1 MNAPED
7 RRAGAPL
14 PIAGTD
20 EAARRQGAA
29 EAGSRRLRG
38 YGETFTG
45 PLINGSI
52 GTIVSYATIPVVM
65 LVSLRMAFAT
75 GALAV
80 VLGLR
85 RAWPRPRDR
94 ATVLRLGLLG
104 LVLAANLTCYFL
116 AIRETGV
123 AIAIFTSYLAP
134 VYVAAVAPR
143 FSRDRT
149 EPVVLAAL
157 AIALAGMAVIL
168 VPGLRSA
175 GLNAGGLAAGVA
187 AGVFYAGYLVLS
199 KDLRRRG
206 LEGTGIV
213 FVIAAITALVLLP
226 WGLAQSTAADFTAVN
241 LAMAALL
248 GVVTTALS
256 FSLFIDGLHY
266 IKVQHASI
274 MGYIEPVSA
283 PLYAFVL
290 LGQRP
295 SGWTL
300 AGGALIVL
308 AGVLVVARG
317 KAEEEVYG

>member
-1 MNAPED
+1 MSD
-7 RRAGAPL
+7 
-14 PIAGTD
+14 
-20 EAARRQGAA
+20 
-29 EAGSRRLRG
+29 RLRG
-38 YGETFTG
+38 YGGTFAAA
-45 PLINGSI
+45 LINGSI
-52 GTIVSYATIPVVM
+52 GTIVSYATMPVVM

-75 GALAV
+75 GALAL
-80 VLGLR
+80 VLGPR
-85 RAWPRPRDR
+85 HRWPRPRDR
-94 ATVLRLGLLG
+94 ATALRLGLLG
-104 LVLAANLTCYFL
+104 LVLAANLTCYFI

-134 VYVAAVAPR
+134 VYVAVIAPR
-143 FSRDRT
+143 LSGDKT
-149 EPVVLAAL
+149 ERVVVVAL
-157 AIALAGMAVIL
+157 ALALAGMAIIL
-168 VPGLRSA
+168 VPGLSGA
-175 GLNAGGLAAGVA
+175 GLDAGGLAAGIA
-187 AGVFYAGYLVLS
+187 AGVFYAGYLMLS
-199 KDLRRRG
+199 KDLRQRG

-213 FVIAAITALVLLP
+213 FVIAAITAIVLLP
-226 WGLAQSTAADFTAVN
+226 WGLAESTAADFTALNVF
-241 LAMAALL
+241 MAALL

-300 AGGALIVL
+300 AGGALIVA
-308 AGVLVVARG
+308 AGVLVVALG